1 MGGAKGLDQLMSRI
15 DQLKKSLKTD
25 DEVVTVV
32 SDVLIFIED
41 LIPLMLEGN
50 AFMRDTANKVPSA
63 ADNLTRINQTTEM
76 ATKEVLDRLEHIM
89 EQLESLKKDII
100 KEKDT
105 LQNVK
110 TVDDIQEEIH
120 QIFYAFQFQDITSQQ
135 LEYVKRILKAINEK
149 FMELFNSSLRLKG
162 NTIFGKNIIEAI
174 ENETKRKLSDDV
186 LTDTKDIVR
195 QNEITQESIDKY
207 FK

>member
-1 MGGAKGLDQLMSRI
+1 MSRI
-15 DQLKKSLKTD
+15 EQLKKSLKTD

-76 ATKEVLDRLEHIM
+76 ATKEVLDRLERIM

-149 FMELFNSSLRLKG
+149 FMELFNSSIRLKG

-174 ENETKRKLSDDV
+174 ENETKKKLSDDV
-186 LTDTKDIVR
+186 LTDTKDFVR

>member
-15 DQLKKSLKTD
+15 EQLKKSLKTD

-76 ATKEVLDRLEHIM
+76 ATKEVLDRLERIM

-149 FMELFNSSLRLKG
+149 FMELFNSSIRLKG

-174 ENETKRKLSDDV
+174 ENETKKKLSDDV
-186 LTDTKDIVR
+186 LTDTKDFVR

>member
-63 ADNLTRINQTTEM
+63 TDNLTRINQATEM
-76 ATKEVLDRLEHIM
+76 ATKEVLERLERIM

-162 NTIFGKNIIEAI
+162 NTIFGKSIIEAI
-174 ENETKRKLSDDV
+174 ENETKKKLSDDV
-186 LTDTKDIVR
+186 LNDTKDIVR